1 MSAMDELASVL
12 DKAIGENDEEQE
24 VKHWL
29 DTGYPPLNKII
40 SGDWDKG
47 IPCGRIIEMFGPP
60 SSGKTLIATQIMQAA
75 QKAGGIAGFNDHE
88 YSYQLPFA
96 KRLGLSDKFPQWIY
110 RRPDTWEES
119 NTLALKAGEAI
130 RTSGK
135 IPDEAPIV
143 WVFDSVAAMI
153 PASVRYDK
161 DGKKRPIDSYNMND
175 TSALSRV
182 AATTLKSINQMTA
195 ELNMTF
201 IYLNQIRTKI
211 GVVYGDPTTTPG
223 GSAFE
228 FFASVRLALGKKLIK
243 DKSSGGVIAQV
254 TGITTKKNKLT
265 RPFQEVDLRLSFLD
279 DGMAQLDFTTGLVEL
294 LVAEGKLESSGAW
307 ITWIDGKKY
316 QKKSL
321 CDKIDAEG
329 SYEELKALVRT
340 I

>member
-1 MSAMDELASVL
+1 MSAMDDLAATL
-12 DKAIGENDEEQE
+12 GKAIGENDPEQE

-29 DTGYPPLNKII
+29 DTGYQPLNKII

-47 IPCGRIIEMFGPP
+47 VPGGRIIEMFGPP
-60 SSGKTLIATQIMQAA
+60 SSGKTLIATLIMQAA
-75 QKAGGIAGFNDHE
+75 QKAGGVAGFSDHE

-96 KRLGLSDKFPQWIY
+96 KRLGLTDEFPQWIY
-110 RRPDTWEES
+110 RRPETWEES

-130 RTSGK
+130 RNSGK
-135 IPDEAPIV
+135 IPEEAPIV

-182 AATTLKSINQMTA
+182 ASTTLKTINQMTS
-195 ELNMTF
+195 ELNMTV
-201 IYLNQIRTKI
+201 IYLNQIRTKL

-228 FFASVRLALGKKLIK
+228 FYASVRLALGKKIVK
-243 DKSSGGVIAQV
+243 DKASGDVVGQM

-265 RPFQEVDLRLSFLD
+265 RPFQEVDLRLSFED
-279 DGMAQLDFTTGLVEL
+279 DGMAKLDFTSGLVDL
-294 LVAEGKLESSGAW
+294 LIEHNKLEMSGAYV
-307 ITWIDGKKY
+307 TWIDGKKY
-316 QKKSL
+316 YKKVL

-329 SYEELKALVRT
+329 LQEELKALVRT